1 VSGHHRGDREP
12 TIFALSSGP
21 PPCAIAVIRMSGPDA
36 FACAERLTGMALPPP
51 RQAAL
56 RRFRDPADGALVD
69 EGLLLRMDAETSI
82 TGEPLVELH
91 CHGSRAIVR
100 DLQDILGRF
109 EGLRPAGAGEFTRRA
124 FLNGRMDLAAVE
136 GLGDL
141 LAAETTHQRQAALAM
156 MGGQLGREIDR
167 WAQALLRLS
176 AMVEARLDFSDEGD
190 VESADTYDAAADC
203 AGLAAEMRAALDRPL
218 ADRLREGVRVAIGG
232 PPNVGKSTLFNA
244 LIGRD
249 AAIVSPQPGTTRDVI
264 EATISLGGVAF
275 LLSDSAGLRETGD
288 AVESIGVARAETL
301 LQGADIILW
310 AGASDARPDVDG
322 HVIQLRTRADLSED
336 AGSGCDD
343 GLAVSAV
350 TGEGLGTLV
359 STLCAA
365 ASDILPRPGDYALSR
380 RQHECLARAHDALV
394 DAAGQEDDVLLAE
407 ALRQALAAL
416 DELTGRATTEA
427 VLGEIFSGF
436 CIGK

>member
-1 VSGHHRGDREP
+1 MPDHHRGDRQP

-21 PPCAIAVIRMSGPDA
+21 PPCAIAVIRISGPDA

-56 RRFRDPADGALVD
+56 RRFRDPTDGAMID
-69 EGLLLRMDAETSI
+69 EGLLLRMDAETSV

-100 DLQDILGRF
+100 DLQDILARM
-109 EGLRPAGAGEFTRRA
+109 EGLRQAEAGEFTRRA

-167 WAQALLRLS
+167 WSQALLRLS

-190 VESADTYDAAADC
+190 VAT
-203 AGLAAEMRAALDRPL
+203 AGALDVTAGCVQLAAEMRAALDRPL

-249 AAIVSPQPGTTRDVI
+249 AAIVSPQAGTTRDVI
-264 EATISLGGVAF
+264 EAPVSLGGVAF
-275 LLSDSAGLRETGD
+275 LLSDSAGLRDTAD
-288 AVESIGVARAETL
+288 TVESIGVARAETL

-310 AGASDARPDVDG
+310 AGAPDALPDVDG
-322 HVIQLRTRADLSED
+322 RVIQLRTKADLCEST
-336 AGSGCDD
+336 GPLD
-343 GLAVSAV
+343 GVAVSAV
-350 TGEGLGTLV
+350 TGEGLGALV
-359 STLCAA
+359 SALCAA
-365 ASDILPRPGDYALSR
+365 AAEILPRPGDYALSR
-380 RQHECLARAHDALV
+380 RQHDSLARAHDALMRS
-394 DAAGQEDDVLLAE
+394 AEQADDVLLGE
-407 ALRQALAAL
+407 DLRQALAAL